1 MKPLMRCLALGNHLF
16 HTAIII
22 ILFKS
27 LLGGAREHTQE
38 PREKVTCLASQG
50 KAEARGTLAPD
61 PSVSEGVTGY
71 SWKARVEYF
80 DLRPSENKSERS
92 LPLRPD
98 VLGRK

>member
-1 MKPLMRCLALGNHLF
+1 M
-16 HTAIII
+16 
-22 ILFKS
+22 
-27 LLGGAREHTQE
+27 LGGAREHTLE

-50 KAEARGTLAPD
+50 RAEALGALAEALGALAPD
-61 PSVSEGVTGY
+61 PSVSEGDAGY

-80 DLRPSENKSERS
+80 DLWPSENKREHS